1 VAGILDKKTRF
12 IDLVLTQEG
21 KRQLANGKLRAEYAS
36 LTDRHTFYEKSQH
49 ENVKD
54 RLYFQV
60 MERPENMI
68 VLEKD
73 DSGRLIDF
81 NFSPTGSIVG
91 NDIFD
96 KDAKVNNKLVLN
108 AVTGSAFAST
118 SSKLMKSFLRHF
130 QNNSLVGT
138 YFVNGSN
145 QFELSKKD
153 LRFTISN
160 SVPFPELPKN
170 QTVNVNDADP
180 FFFDSKLSHMPN
192 FKFLPPVNTDMS
204 PYGQYQNLQSKK
216 KETLSQIKKSL
227 GVGTFDEE
235 NVTIEDNDSGARQ
248 DKLGDFSVI
257 NRKKLNPTSSPVTKQ
272 FETVNFKKTSRENN
286 LLIQFFEDSRG
297 AKLTKLDVIDAG
309 VFYDADARLG
319 REQKQI
325 YYVGKIYIDDFNTP
339 TFINMFTMVFD

>member
-1 VAGILDKKTRF
+1 MAGILDKKTRF
-12 IDLVLTQEG
+12 IDLVVTQEG
-21 KRQLANGKLRAEYAS
+21 KRQLASGNLRVKYAS
-36 LTDRHTFYEKSQH
+36 LTDRHTFYEKPEH
-49 ENVKD
+49 ENAKD
-54 RLYFQV
+54 RLYFEV

-96 KDAKVNNKLVLN
+96 KDAKSTNKLVLS

-118 SSKLMKSFLRHF
+118 SEKLMKTFLRHLK
-130 QNNSLVGT
+130 NNSLIGT

-145 QFELSKKD
+145 RFELSKKD

-180 FFFDSKLSHMPN
+180 FFFDAKLSHLPN
-192 FKFLPPVNTDMS
+192 FQFLPPVNTDMS
-204 PYGQYQNLQSKK
+204 PYGQYQNLQSRK

-227 GVGTFDEE
+227 GVATFDEE
-235 NVTIEDNDSGARQ
+235 NVVIEDNDRGARQ
-248 DKLGDFSVI
+248 DKLGDFSVV
-257 NRKKLNPTSSPVTKQ
+257 NRKKLNPVNTPVTKQ

-286 LLIQFFEDSRG
+286 LLIQLFEDSRG
-297 AKLTKLDVIDAG
+297 SKLTKLDIIDAG
-309 VFYDADARLG
+309 VFYDDDARPG

-325 YYVGKIYIDDFNTP
+325 YYVGKIYMDDFNTP